1 MQLSKV
7 QYISDEKEKPT
18 GVLVPI
24 ALWRKIEAAAQSES
38 KPESAAED
46 AADLR
51 AARRARTEAQKK
63 GAIGWEQIKKEL
75 GL

>member
-7 QYISDEKEKPT
+7 QYISDEKGKPT

-24 ALWRKIEAAAQSES
+24 ALWRKIEAAAQSER
-38 KPESAAED
+38 KPDRAAED

-63 GAIGWEQIKKEL
+63 GAIGWEQIKQEL